1 MPLSNLLEFHAAR
14 TAARFFWISCET
26 FKSSYGT
33 LARFELCSFSSLQRA
48 TFSTKSCCLMLL
60 AINHWHF
67 MAFLIS
73 LAVFAG
79 MIPSGDILS
88 PSLSTGGCIT
98 KSKWTTASGD
108 GWRDFTGHQHSE
120 IIWNYIAHGA
130 YIICSRVGW
139 PNDVEKHQKHVFLT
153 FNFSSKI
160 WNI

>member
-1 MPLSNLLEFHAAR
+1 MPQGQLQDFSGSAVRHLSPAMEHLRGSNCVR
-14 TAARFFWISCET
+14 
-26 FKSSYGT
+26 
-33 LARFELCSFSSLQRA
+33 LARCKEPHLAQRVA
-48 TFSTKSCCLMLL
+48 AWCCLTRN

-73 LAVFAG
+73 LVVFAG

-139 PNDVEKHQKHVFLT
+139 PNYVEKHQKHVFLT